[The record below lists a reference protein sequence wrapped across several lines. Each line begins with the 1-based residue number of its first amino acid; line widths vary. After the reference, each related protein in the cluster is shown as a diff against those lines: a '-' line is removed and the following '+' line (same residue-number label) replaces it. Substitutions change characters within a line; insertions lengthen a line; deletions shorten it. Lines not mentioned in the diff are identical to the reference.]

1 MKFNFNIT
9 NTMIGNIRKDF
20 FLLPNVQFS
29 FTEIGLFHYYTIHFS
44 VFTWDLAFTLRKK
57 IGQ

>member
-1 MKFNFNIT
+1 
-9 NTMIGNIRKDF
+9 MIGNIRKDF